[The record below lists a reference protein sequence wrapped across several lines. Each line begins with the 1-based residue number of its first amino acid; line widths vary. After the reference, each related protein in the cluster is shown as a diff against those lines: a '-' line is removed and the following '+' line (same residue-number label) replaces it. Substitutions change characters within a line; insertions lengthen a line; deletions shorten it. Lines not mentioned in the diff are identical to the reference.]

1 MFGPFRKARWQHA
14 NPDIR
19 LKAIE
24 LLSPRGDAQ
33 ILAQLSRGDASALV
47 RAAAAGRLIE
57 LSLLDEIHQRDEAP
71 SVREA
76 ASMRIMALLAGT
88 TDDSPN
94 QDTRLRLIRL
104 TTNDDALRFIAENSP
119 DEHCQHAAIERLHDP
134 SVLFQLAINARSEA
148 LRVTAA
154 QQISHLPTLK
164 RLTREGRDKR
174 VVRLARDQSRVLQEK
189 EQQEEARHAKVVHLA
204 DRLEQHARRRADALY
219 GPRLEQ
225 LEQQWQQHS
234 DNATPDL
241 SARVSQA
248 LQQCREQLNSLQ
260 EAHRLEALRDTART
274 ERDASA
280 HALYQLLSQSHSQT
294 WEQQLGEL
302 RSALATQQRRWQSA
316 HEQSPAD
323 ENETR
328 SFNDL
333 VAAFEKMIS
342 LATAALETESAEA
355 LEQLSQQWPSEYP
368 RPSALMDIAEP
379 ATPSSP
385 RPDSRKPRTTPH
397 RGLLVALKRELS
409 KGNLRHGNRL
419 WHKAESI
426 VEEESDSV
434 LAKELAKLAER
445 RAELQDWH
453 RFAAQPK
460 KETLCEKMET
470 LATAD
475 TRMDPPELA
484 TAIQALHDEW
494 RALMSSDQDED
505 QALWDRFKQATD
517 QAYLPCQ
524 AHFAEQDALRQQNLI
539 KRQELCQQLESFMA
553 NQSWENVDWEAIWQ
567 IRQQAPRDWKQLQP
581 VRFTDN
587 REVQKRF
594 SALLSDLDDKLNHW
608 IEQARSQRDGLIQQ
622 AQSLPVEQAQ
632 IQESVRQAQQLQK
645 QWRNTGWVP
654 PSVHRGMQKS
664 FKRAMDRVFKERNRL
679 HDAQKAQ
686 QSARL
691 DEAQK
696 ALSQLESTLA
706 APFSR
711 DNAKQ
716 LSASLSEIDTFSDLR
731 LPRDMNRQL
740 QQLRRRARER
750 LDRMSEW
757 EQWQAM
763 QETLQALPTGDQCEE
778 QDLVL
783 AVAFEALAGV
793 PSPEPER
800 QRRLAWQLEAL
811 PAAMKRQGFAVLDE
825 MTKLLEQHQG
835 GVCTNAK
842 SRMHAALA
850 VLEPGNG

>member
-1 MFGPFRKARWQHA
+1 MFGRFLKPRWQHA

-24 LLSPRGDAQ
+24 LLNPRDDAQ

-88 TDDSPN
+88 TDDAPN

-104 TTNDDALRFIAENSP
+104 TGNDDALRFIAENSP
-119 DEHCQHAAIERLHDP
+119 DDHCQQAAIERLRDP
-134 SVLFQLAINARSEA
+134 SALFRLAVDGRTEA
-148 LRVTAA
+148 LRVSAA
-154 QQISHLPTLK
+154 QQISDLPTLK
-164 RLTREGRDKR
+164 RLAREGRDKR
-174 VVRLARDQSRVLQEK
+174 VVRLARDQARVLQEK
-189 EQQEEARHAKVVHLA
+189 EQAQEARNAKVVHLA
-204 DRLEQHARRRADALY
+204 DRLEQHARRSADALY

-225 LEQQWQQHS
+225 LEQQWQQHR

-248 LQQCREQLNSLQ
+248 LQQCREQLNSRQ

-280 HALYQLLSQSHSQT
+280 HALYQLLSQSDSQT

-316 HEQSPAD
+316 HQQSPAD

-328 SFNDL
+328 GFNDL
-333 VAAFEKMIS
+333 VAAFEKMLS
-342 LATAALETESAEA
+342 LASQALEAESADA
-355 LEQLSQQWPSEYP
+355 LLLLSQQWPSEYP
-368 RPSALMDIAEP
+368 RPSALMGIAEP
-379 ATPSSP
+379 AAASP
-385 RPDSRKPRTTPH
+385 KPDARKPRTTPH

-409 KGNLRHGNRL
+409 KGNLRHANRL

-426 VEEESDSV
+426 AEEEKDSV
-434 LAKELAKLAER
+434 LSKELAKLTER

-460 KETLCEKMET
+460 KEALCEKMEG
-470 LATAD
+470 LATTND
-475 TRMDPPELA
+475 GMDPPELA

-567 IRQQAPRDWKQLQP
+567 IRQQAPKDWKQLQP

-622 AQSLPVEQAQ
+622 AQSLPIEDGQ

-645 QWRNTGWVP
+645 QWRTTGWVP

-664 FKRAMDRVFKERNRL
+664 FKRAMDRVFNERNRL

-696 ALSQLESTLA
+696 ALSQLESTLV

-763 QETLQALPTGDQCEE
+763 QESLQALPTGDQCEE

-825 MTKLLEQHQG
+825 MARLLERHQG
-835 GVCTNAK
+835 AVCANAK
-842 SRMHAALA
+842 NRMHAALA